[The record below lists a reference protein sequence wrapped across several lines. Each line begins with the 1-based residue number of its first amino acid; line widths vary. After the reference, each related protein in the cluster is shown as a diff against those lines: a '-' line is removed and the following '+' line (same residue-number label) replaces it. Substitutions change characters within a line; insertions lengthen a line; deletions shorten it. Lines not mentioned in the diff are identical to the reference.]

1 MEGDDEMTK
10 PTLKKILSD
19 LLDRAKATPGLGVSF
34 NLKHGLTLHMKIDLD
49 NTSLLHLGISRH
61 ETDPSEK
68 EWDIVCR
75 DCGLPKVS
83 YNKTILLANIHQA
96 LTAIHSGG

>member
-1 MEGDDEMTK
+1 MTK

-83 YNKTILLANIHQA
+83 YSKREYKDRKYLVAEFNLQPELI
-96 LTAIHSGG
+96 S